1 MSQPPQIDL
10 RDQLQQVLGDTYR
23 LERELPGGMSR
34 VFVAEEIA
42 LARKVVIKV
51 MPPETAAAV
60 NIARFRREI
69 QLAASLQHPHIVPL
83 LSAGSRGDLLY
94 YVMPLIEGES
104 LRAKLV
110 KSGELP
116 VSDVAW
122 ILRDSAMAL
131 AYAHSHGVVHRDIK
145 PDNILLTGKFA
156 VVADF
161 GVAKAVS
168 EATSESNITSAGVA
182 LGTPTYM
189 APEQASADPNTDHRA
204 DIYALGVV
212 GYELLTGS
220 PPFGGTSP
228 QMILA
233 AHVTRTPEHVTK
245 QRSSV
250 PPALASIIMR
260 CLEKKPA
267 DRWQTADELAQH
279 LAAVASGSTT
289 PVTTAP
295 YPVVAPVAVALQFF
309 RRPAI
314 LAAFILGLAAFAG
327 VVWFA
332 GKDRAIYDDR
342 RVIVADFE
350 NQTRDPAFDPVGKLA
365 SDMFRQGI
373 SQTGVAEVAG
383 SAGTEGES
391 ADSRPGLVIRG
402 RYYREGDSIR
412 IQAEILD
419 ARNSKVVR
427 ALSPATSAATS
438 PAIALEKL
446 RPRILGALASL
457 NDPLIA
463 NWARRA
469 TQPPLYEAYRAY
481 RAGVDAEIPR
491 AGGTAGI
498 NEDAARREFEK
509 AVQLDSLFVLPF
521 LEIATSGDSVNPRLV
536 RLYQNR
542 DRLTPLDRLIVDHA
556 MADARQEH
564 DDSYKFARQIVELAP
579 DPLFLLKLGEVA
591 VFAGHPR
598 EALAALKRANPDGKL
613 RLGWGDRTDALHLI
627 GDFEGE
633 LAAVESQRQ
642 LGLDVEFEAAQV
654 LPTLGRV
661 DEVNTLI
668 NERMRR
674 PSRDEDTPAALM
686 LFAAREYRAHGFV
699 KESNELAN
707 RAIAWY
713 ESRPDAEM
721 TEARRFNMLNALY
734 HAGRWADARTVLEKI
749 GENWAREYNL
759 GLTDEPAGLS
769 FLGRIAAQMGDTA
782 AAKRYSG
789 QLRNVAPLP
798 RYRGNSYF
806 RALIAA
812 GLGDREAVI
821 PLLQQ
826 GFAEGWAF
834 EPHFHR
840 EIEFQ
845 AMWDYPPLKELLQPK
860 G

>member
-1 MSQPPQIDL
+1 VTDPSGSDL
-10 RDQLQQVLGDTYR
+10 REQLQQVLGDTYR
-23 LERELPGGMSR
+23 LEHELPGGMSR
-34 VFVAEEIA
+34 VFVAEELA

-60 NIARFRREI
+60 NVARFRREI

-104 LRAKLV
+104 LRAKLL

-122 ILRDSAMAL
+122 ILRDSALAL

-168 EATSESNITSAGVA
+168 EAANESNITSAGVA

-212 GYELLTGS
+212 GYELLTGA
-220 PPFGGTSP
+220 PPFTGTSP

-233 AHVTRTPEHVTK
+233 AQVTRTPEHVTK
-245 QRSSV
+245 QRASV
-250 PPALASIIMR
+250 PPALANVIMR

-267 DRWQTADELAQH
+267 DRWQTAEELAQQ
-279 LAAVASGSTT
+279 LASIASSGSTT
-289 PVTTAP
+289 PTTTAP
-295 YPVVAPVAVALQFF
+295 YPAAVTTDRS
-309 RRPAI
+309 RRPEI
-314 LAAFILGLAAFAG
+314 IAAFVLGLAAFAG
-327 VVWFA
+327 VAWFA
-332 GKDRAIYDDR
+332 GKDRATYDDR
-342 RVIVADFE
+342 RVIVSDFE

-383 SAGTEGES
+383 AAASETES
-391 ADSRPGLVIRG
+391 SRPGLMIRG

-412 IQAEILD
+412 VQAEILD
-419 ARNSKVVR
+419 ARDSKVVR
-427 ALSPATSAATS
+427 ALSPSTSAAS
-438 PAIALEKL
+438 NPAVALEKL

-463 NWARRA
+463 NWARKA
-469 TQPPLYEAYRAY
+469 TEPPLYEAYRAW
-481 RAGVDAEIPR
+481 RAGIDAEIPR
-491 AGGTAGI
+491 AGLTAGI
-498 NEDAARREFEK
+498 NADAATREFQK
-509 AVQLDSLFVLPF
+509 AADLDSFFVLPA
-521 LEIATSGDSVNPRLV
+521 LELTTLGDSIGPALM
-536 RLYQNR
+536 RLYENR
-542 DRLTPLDRLIVDHA
+542 DRLTSLDRILVEQA
-556 MADARQEH
+556 MASARQEH
-564 DDSYKFARQIVELAP
+564 DEAYKSARLAAEAAP
-579 DPLFLLKLGEVA
+579 DPLFLLRLGEA
-591 VFAGHPR
+591 AIFAAHPR
-598 EALAALKRANPDGKL
+598 EGVAALERANPDGQLK
-613 RLGWGDRTDALHLI
+613 LGWGDKTDALHLI
-627 GDFEGE
+627 GDFQGE
-633 LAAVESQRQ
+633 LAAVESQRK

-654 LPTLGRV
+654 LPALGRV
-661 DEVNTLI
+661 EEVNALI

-674 PSRDEDTPAALM
+674 PSRAEDTPAALM
-686 LFAAREYRAHGFV
+686 LFAAREYRAHGFI
-699 KESNELAN
+699 KESDELT
-707 RAIAWY
+707 RRGLAWY

-721 TEARRFNMLNALY
+721 TDDRHYNITTALF
-734 HAGRWADARTVLEKI
+734 HAGRWADARAMIEQAAKRFKFDPLQEPET
-749 GENWAREYNL
+749 L
-759 GLTDEPAGLS
+759 GM
-769 FLGRIAAQMGDTA
+769 LGRIAAQMGDTA
-782 AAKRYSG
+782 AARNYSEK
-789 QLRNVAPLP
+789 LRNVKPWP
-798 RYRGNSYF
+798 HFRGASYF

-812 GLGDREAVI
+812 GLGDRQAVT

-826 GFAEGWAF
+826 AFSEGFAF
-834 EPHFHR
+834 EPYLHR

-845 AMWDYPPLKELLQPK
+845 AMKDYPPLKELLEPK

>member
-1 MSQPPQIDL
+1 MSDL
-10 RDQLQQVLGDTYR
+10 RDQLQEVLGETYR

-60 NIARFRREI
+60 NVARFRREI

-104 LRAKLV
+104 LRAKLL

-122 ILRDSAMAL
+122 ILRDSALAL

-168 EATSESNITSAGVA
+168 EATSDSNITSAGVA

-204 DIYALGVV
+204 DIYALGIV
-212 GYELLTGS
+212 GYELLTGA
-220 PPFGGTSP
+220 PPFTGTSP

-233 AHVTRTPEHVTK
+233 AQVTRTPEHVTK
-245 QRSSV
+245 QRASV
-250 PPALASIIMR
+250 PPALANVIMR

-267 DRWQTADELAQH
+267 DRWQTADELAQQ
-279 LAAVASGSTT
+279 LVSIASGATT
-289 PVTTAP
+289 PTATAP
-295 YPVVAPVAVALQFF
+295 YPAVAPN
-309 RRPAI
+309 RSRKPAI
-314 LAAFILGLAAFAG
+314 AAAFVLGLAAFGGIA
-327 VVWFA
+327 WFA
-332 GKDRAIYDDR
+332 GKDGATYDDK
-342 RVIVADFE
+342 RVIVSDFE
-350 NQTRDPAFDPVGKLA
+350 NQTRDPALDPVGKLA

-383 SAGTEGES
+383 AATSES
-391 ADSRPGLVIRG
+391 ESIRPGLMIRG

-412 IQAEILD
+412 VQAEILD

-427 ALSPATSAATS
+427 ALSPATSAATN

-446 RPRILGALASL
+446 RPRILGAIASL
-457 NDPLIA
+457 NDPLIG
-463 NWARRA
+463 NWARKA
-469 TQPPLYEAYRAY
+469 TEPPVYEAYRAY
-481 RAGVDAEIPR
+481 RAGLDADIPR
-491 AGGTAGI
+491 AGITAGI
-498 NEDAARREFEK
+498 NADAARKEFER
-509 AVQLDSLFVLPF
+509 ASQLDSLFVLPF
-521 LEIATSGDSVNPRLV
+521 LENSIRDDSVNPGLM
-536 RLYQNR
+536 RLYQSR
-542 DRLTPLDRLIVDHA
+542 DRLTPLDRLLIDHL
-556 MADARQEH
+556 MADARQEF
-564 DDSYKFARQIVELAP
+564 DESYKYMKQVVELAP
-579 DPLFLLKLGEVA
+579 DPLFLLKLGEVG
-591 VFAGHPR
+591 VFAGRPR
-598 EALAALKRANPDGKL
+598 EALAALQRGNPDGKL
-613 RLGWGDRTDALHLI
+613 RIGWGDRTDALHLI

-633 LAAVESQRQ
+633 LAAVESQRK

-654 LPTLGRV
+654 LPALGRV
-661 DEVNTLI
+661 SEMNALI

-674 PSRDEDTPAALM
+674 ASRAEDTPAALM
-686 LFAAREYRAHGFV
+686 LFAAREYRAHGYV

-707 RAIAWY
+707 RAVAWY

-721 TEARRFNMLNALY
+721 TEERQFNLLNALY
-734 HAGRWADARTVLEKI
+734 HAGRWADARANLEIAAK
-749 GENWAREYNL
+749 RFDFNL
-759 GLTDEPAGLS
+759 NDEPTTVAL
-769 FLGRIAAQMGDTA
+769 LGRIAAQMGDTA
-782 AAKRYSG
+782 AAKSYSDR
-789 QLRNVAPLP
+789 LRNLAPWP
-798 RYRGNSYF
+798 RFRGNSYF

-812 GLGDREAVI
+812 GLGNKEAVI

-834 EPHFHR
+834 EPHYHR
-840 EIEFQ
+840 EMEFQ
-845 AMWDYPPLKELLQPK
+845 AMKDYPPLKELLEPK

>member
-1 MSQPPQIDL
+1 MSEL
-10 RDQLQQVLGDTYR
+10 REQLQQVLGDTYR

-60 NIARFRREI
+60 NVARFRREI

-104 LRAKLV
+104 LRAKLL

-122 ILRDSAMAL
+122 ILRDSALAL

-220 PPFGGTSP
+220 PPFSGTSP

-245 QRSSV
+245 QRASV
-250 PPALASIIMR
+250 PPALANVIMR

-267 DRWQTADELAQH
+267 DRWQSADELAQH
-279 LAAVASGSTT
+279 LASIASGSTT
-289 PVTTAP
+289 PTTTAP
-295 YPVVAPVAVALQFF
+295 YPAAAPATVTS

-314 LAAFILGLAAFAG
+314 IAAFVLGLAAFAG
-327 VVWFA
+327 VAWFA
-332 GKDRAIYDDR
+332 GKDRATYDDK
-342 RVIVADFE
+342 RVIVSDFE

-383 SAGTEGES
+383 TAAGETES
-391 ADSRPGLVIRG
+391 ARPGLVIRG

-412 IQAEILD
+412 VQAEILD

-427 ALSPATSAATS
+427 ALSPATSAATN
-438 PAIALEKL
+438 PAVALEKL

-463 NWARRA
+463 NWARKA
-469 TQPPLYEAYRAY
+469 TEPPLYEAYRAY
-481 RAGVDAEIPR
+481 RAGIEAEIPR

-498 NEDAARREFEK
+498 NEDAARKEFEN
-509 AVQLDSLFVLPF
+509 AARLDSLFVLPF
-521 LEIATSGDSVNPRLV
+521 LEINVSNDSVSPGLM

-542 DRLTPLDRLIVDHA
+542 DRLTPLDRLLVDHS

-564 DDSYKFARQIVELAP
+564 DESYKYMRQVIELAP
-579 DPLFLLKLGEVA
+579 DPLFLFKLGEVGIYA
-591 VFAGHPR
+591 AHPR
-598 EALAALKRANPDGKL
+598 EALAALQRANPDGTL

-627 GDFEGE
+627 GDFEAE
-633 LAAVESQRQ
+633 LAAVESQRR

-654 LPTLGRV
+654 LPALGRV
-661 DEVNTLI
+661 NEMNALI

-686 LFAAREYRAHGFV
+686 LFAAREYRAHGFT

-721 TEARRFNMLNALY
+721 TEARRWNVMNTLY
-734 HAGRWADARTVLEKI
+734 HAGRWADARANLESS
-749 GENWAREYNL
+749 ARQFEYDPN
-759 GLTDEPAGLS
+759 DEPMVVGY
-769 FLGRIAAQMGDTA
+769 LGRIAAQTGDTA
-782 AAKRYSG
+782 AAKRYSDR
-789 QLRNVAPLP
+789 LRNLAPLP

-845 AMWDYPPLKELLQPK
+845 TMRDYPPLKALLEPK

>member
-1 MSQPPQIDL
+1 MSEPDL
-10 RDQLQQVLGDTYR
+10 REQLQQALGDTYT

-34 VFVAEEIA
+34 VFVAEETA

-60 NIARFRREI
+60 NVARFRREI

-104 LRAKLV
+104 LRAKLLR
-110 KSGELP
+110 SGELP

-122 ILRDSAMAL
+122 ILRDSALAL

-168 EATSESNITSAGVA
+168 EAASESNITSAGVA

-212 GYELLTGS
+212 GYELLTGA
-220 PPFGGTSP
+220 PPFTGTSP

-233 AHVTRTPEHVTK
+233 AQVTREPEHVTK
-245 QRSSV
+245 QRTSV
-250 PPALASIIMR
+250 PPALANIIMR

-279 LAAVASGSTT
+279 LASVATSGSST
-289 PVTTAP
+289 PMTTAP
-295 YPVVAPVAVALQFF
+295 YPAAAPANRLRPS
-309 RRPAI
+309 RRSAI
-314 LAAFILGLAAFAG
+314 AGAFVLGLAAFGA
-327 VVWFA
+327 VAWFA
-332 GKDRAIYDDR
+332 GRDRGTFDDR
-342 RVIVADFE
+342 RVVVSDFE

-365 SDMFRQGI
+365 SDMLRQGI
-373 SQTGVAEVAG
+373 SQTGVAEVAVNAENEAAA
-383 SAGTEGES
+383 AG
-391 ADSRPGLVIRG
+391 ARPGLVIRG
-402 RYYREGDSIR
+402 AYYREGDSIR
-412 IQAEILD
+412 VQAEILD
-419 ARNSKVVR
+419 ARTSRVVR
-427 ALSPATSAATS
+427 ALNPATSAATS
-438 PAIALEKL
+438 PAVALEKL

-457 NDPLIA
+457 NDPLIS
-463 NWARRA
+463 NWARKA
-469 TQPPLYEAYRAY
+469 TEPPLYEAYRAW
-481 RAGVDAEIPR
+481 RAGIDAEIPR
-491 AGGTAGI
+491 AGLTAGI
-498 NEDAARREFEK
+498 NVDAANREFEK
-509 AVQLDSLFVLPF
+509 AVELDSLFVLPV
-521 LEIATSGDSVNPRLV
+521 LAINVLDDSVSSALS
-536 RLYQNR
+536 RLYRHR
-542 DRLTPLDRLIVDHA
+542 DRLTPLDRTLVDLA

-564 DDSYKFARQIVELAP
+564 DESYKAARQVVEIAP

-591 VFAGHPR
+591 VFAAHPH
-598 EALAALKRANPDGKL
+598 EAAAALERGNPDGQLK
-613 RLGWGDRTDALHLI
+613 LGWGDRTDALHLI

-633 LAAVESQRQ
+633 LAAVESQRK
-642 LGLDVEFEAAQV
+642 LGLDVDYEAAQV
-654 LPTLGRV
+654 LPALGRV
-661 DEVNTLI
+661 DEMNALI

-674 PSRDEDTPAALM
+674 PSRAEDTPAALM
-686 LFAAREYRAHGFV
+686 MFAAREYRAHGFE
-699 KESNELAN
+699 KESRELTA
-707 RAIAWY
+707 RALAWY
-713 ESRPDAEM
+713 ENRPDAEM
-721 TEARRFNMLNALY
+721 TEDRHYNVMNALF
-734 HAGRWADARTVLEKI
+734 HAGRWADARAAIEQAGKRFSFDPAEEPET
-749 GENWAREYNL
+749 L
-759 GLTDEPAGLS
+759 GL
-769 FLGRIAAQMGDTA
+769 LGRIAAQLGDTA
-782 AAKRYSG
+782 AARGYSDR
-789 QLRNVAPLP
+789 LRNVPPWP

-812 GLGDREAVI
+812 GLGEREAVA

-826 GFAEGWAF
+826 AFAEGMAF
-834 EPHFHR
+834 EPFLHR

-845 AMWDYPPLKELLQPK
+845 AMKAYPPLKALLEPK

>member
-1 MSQPPQIDL
+1 
-10 RDQLQQVLGDTYR
+10 
-23 LERELPGGMSR
+23 
-34 VFVAEEIA
+34 
-42 LARKVVIKV
+42 
-51 MPPETAAAV
+51 
-60 NIARFRREI
+60 
-69 QLAASLQHPHIVPL
+69 
-83 LSAGSRGDLLY
+83 
-94 YVMPLIEGES
+94 
-104 LRAKLV
+104 
-110 KSGELP
+110 
-116 VSDVAW
+116 
-122 ILRDSAMAL
+122 
-131 AYAHSHGVVHRDIK
+131 AHSHGVVHRDIK

-212 GYELLTGS
+212 GYELLTRS

-245 QRSSV
+245 QRASV

-295 YPVVAPVAVALQFF
+295 YPVVAPVAVAIQFF

-314 LAAFILGLAAFAG
+314 LAAFILGLAAFGG
-327 VVWFA
+327 VAWFA
-332 GKDRAIYDDR
+332 SKDRAIYDDR
-342 RVIVADFE
+342 RVIVSDFE

-365 SDMFRQGI
+365 SDMLRQGI

-383 SAGTEGES
+383 PES
-391 ADSRPGLVIRG
+391 ESSESRPGLLIRG

-427 ALSPATSAATS
+427 ALSPATSAATN

-463 NWARRA
+463 TWARMA
-469 TQPPLYEAYRAY
+469 TEPPLYQAYRAY
-481 RAGVDAEIPR
+481 RAGIDAEIPR

-498 NEDAARREFEK
+498 NAEASRKEFEN
-509 AVQLDSLFVLPF
+509 AVQLDSFFVLPF
-521 LEIATSGDSVNPRLV
+521 LQIGILRDSVNPRLL
-536 RLYQNR
+536 RLYQKR

-564 DDSYKFARQIVELAP
+564 DESHKLARQMVDLAP
-579 DPLFLLKLGEVA
+579 DPVFLNKLGEVA
-591 VFAGHPR
+591 IFAAHPR
-598 EALAALKRANPDGKL
+598 EALAALQRANPDGEL

-627 GDFEGE
+627 GDFDGE
-633 LAAVESQRQ
+633 LAAVESQRK

-654 LPTLGRV
+654 LPALGRV
-661 DEVNTLI
+661 DAVNTLI

-686 LFAAREYRAHGFV
+686 LFAAREYRAHGFL
-699 KESNELAN
+699 KESNELVN

-734 HAGRWADARTVLEKI
+734 HAGRWADALANLENTAKQL
-749 GENWAREYNL
+749 EFS
-759 GLTDEPAGLS
+759 LTDEPITVA

-782 AAKRYSG
+782 AAKRYSER
-789 QLRNVAPLP
+789 LRNLEPWP

-845 AMWDYPPLKELLQPK
+845 AMWDYPPLKELLEPK

>member
-1 MSQPPQIDL
+1 MNEL
-10 RDQLQQVLGDTYR
+10 REQLQQVLGDTYR

-60 NIARFRREI
+60 NVARFRREI

-83 LSAGSRGDLLY
+83 LSAGSRGDILY

-104 LRAKLV
+104 LRARLS

-116 VSDVAW
+116 VSDVTW
-122 ILRDSAMAL
+122 ILRDSALAL

-156 VVADF
+156 VVVDF

-168 EATSESNITSAGVA
+168 EAASDSNITSAGVA

-212 GYELLTGS
+212 GYELLTGA
-220 PPFGGTSP
+220 PPFTGTSP

-233 AHVTRTPEHVTK
+233 AQVTRAPEHVTK
-245 QRSSV
+245 QRASV
-250 PPALASIIMR
+250 PPALANIIMR

-267 DRWQTADELAQH
+267 DRWQSADELAQH
-279 LAAVASGSTT
+279 LASIASGSTT
-289 PVTTAP
+289 PTTTAP
-295 YPVVAPVAVALQFF
+295 YPSVSPATAGGQRS
-309 RRPAI
+309 RRPAVI
-314 LAAFILGLAAFAG
+314 GAFILGLAAFAG
-327 VVWFA
+327 VAWFA
-332 GKDRAIYDDR
+332 GKGGATSNDG
-342 RVIVADFE
+342 RVSVTDFE

-383 SAGTEGES
+383 SEGGES
-391 ADSRPGLVIRG
+391 GGVRPGLLLRG

-412 IQAEILD
+412 VQAEILD
-419 ARNSKVVR
+419 ARTSQVVR
-427 ALSPATSAATS
+427 ALSPATSAAAN
-438 PAIALEKL
+438 PAVALEKL

-457 NDPLIA
+457 NDPLIRE
-463 NWARRA
+463 WARK
-469 TQPPLYEAYRAY
+469 TTEPPVYEAYRAY
-481 RAGVDAEIPR
+481 RAGIEAEIPR

-498 NEDAARREFEK
+498 SADAARQQFER
-509 AVQLDSLFVLPF
+509 AIQLDSLFVLPF
-521 LEIATSGDSVNPRLV
+521 LTLTIYNDSVNPALT
-536 RLYQNR
+536 RLYEKR
-542 DRLTPLDRLIVDHA
+542 DRLTPLDRLLVEHA
-556 MADARQEH
+556 MADARYEYDESH
-564 DDSYKFARQIVELAP
+564 KYARQVVELAP
-579 DPLFLLKLGEVA
+579 DPLFLLRLGEVA
-591 VFAGHPR
+591 IFAAHPR
-598 EALAALKRANPDGKL
+598 EALDALKRGNPDGTL
-613 RLGWGDRTDALHLI
+613 RLGWGDRTDAHHLI

-633 LAAVESQRQ
+633 LAAVESQRK

-654 LPTLGRV
+654 LPALGRV
-661 DEVNTLI
+661 KEMNALI

-674 PSRDEDTPAALM
+674 PTREEDTPAALM

-699 KESNELAN
+699 KESDELAN
-707 RAIAWY
+707 RAVAWY
-713 ESRPDAEM
+713 ESRPESER
-721 TEARRFNMLNALY
+721 TEVRRFNMLAALF
-734 HAGRWADARTVLEKI
+734 HAGRWAEARANLESS
-749 GENWAREYNL
+749 ARRYKYDLE
-759 GLTDEPAGLS
+759 DEPITLG

-782 AAKRYSG
+782 AAIRHSER
-789 QLRNVAPLP
+789 LRNIPPLP

-812 GLGDREAVI
+812 GLGDKEAVI

-826 GFAEGWAF
+826 SFAEGWAF

-840 EIEFQ
+840 EREFQ
-845 AMWDYPPLKELLQPK
+845 AMWDYPPLTELLEPK